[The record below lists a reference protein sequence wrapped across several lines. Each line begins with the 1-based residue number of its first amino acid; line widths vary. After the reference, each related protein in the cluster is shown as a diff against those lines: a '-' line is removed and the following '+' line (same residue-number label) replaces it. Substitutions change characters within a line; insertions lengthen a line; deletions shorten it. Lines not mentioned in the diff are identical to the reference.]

1 MRRFA
6 LALPVLAALVA
17 LPATSHAQSD
27 GKPIS
32 LGLVTPVQI
41 VPEAQGISGFR
52 FSLIYGNNAFVHGF
66 DLGLV
71 NMTTGGVTG
80 VQWGLVSIV
89 NGNVT
94 GWQGNW
100 IVSITQG
107 NVEGL
112 QTGLYNSANHMKG
125 LQFGLV
131 NHAVTM
137 EGVQIGLINII
148 QRGGM
153 LPVFPFFNF
162 SFK

>member
-1 MRRFA
+1 MRRLAFA
-6 LALPVLAALVA
+6 IPVLAALLAV
-17 LPATSHAQSD
+17 PATTRAEAD

-41 VPEAQGISGFR
+41 VPESQGISGFR
-52 FSLIYGNNAFVHGF
+52 FSLLYGNNAFVNGF

-71 NMTTGGVTG
+71 NMTSGGARG
-80 VQWGLVSIV
+80 VQWGAVSIV
-89 NGNVT
+89 NGEFK

-100 IVSITQG
+100 VVSITGG
-107 NVEGL
+107 NFEGL
-112 QTGLYNSANHMKG
+112 QTGLYNQARHVKG
-125 LQFGLV
+125 LQLGLV
-131 NHAVTM
+131 NQTDTM

-148 QRGGM
+148 HKGGM

>member
-6 LALPVLAALVA
+6 IAIPLLAALLAV
-17 LPATSHAQSD
+17 PATSRAESG

-52 FSLIYGNNAFVHGF
+52 FSLLYGNNAFVNGF

-71 NMTTGGVTG
+71 NMTTGGAEG
-80 VQWGLVSIV
+80 VQWGAVSIV
-89 NGNVT
+89 NGQFK
-94 GWQGNW
+94 GWQGNCV
-100 IVSITQG
+100 VSMTKG

-112 QTGLYNSANHMKG
+112 QTGLYNQANHVKG
-125 LQFGLV
+125 LQLGLV
-131 NHAVTM
+131 NHTVTM

-148 QRGGM
+148 QQGGM

>member
-1 MRRFA
+1 MRRSV
-6 LALPVLAALVA
+6 LMLPILAALVA
-17 LPATSHAQSD
+17 PPATTRAQSD

-32 LGLVTPVQI
+32 LGLFTPVQI
-41 VPEAQGISGFR
+41 VREGQGISGLR
-52 FSLIYGNNAFVHGF
+52 FSLIYGKNTFVQGF

-80 VQWGLVSIV
+80 LQWGLVSIV

-100 IVSITQG
+100 LVSITQG

-112 QTGLYNSANHMKG
+112 QTGIYNSANHVKG

-148 QRGGM
+148 DKGGM